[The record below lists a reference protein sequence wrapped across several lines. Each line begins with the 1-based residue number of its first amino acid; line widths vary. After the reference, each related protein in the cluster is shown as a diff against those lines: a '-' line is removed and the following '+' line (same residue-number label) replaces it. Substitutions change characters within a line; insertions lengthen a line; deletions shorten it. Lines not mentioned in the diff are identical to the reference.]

1 MEHHKLFPT
10 HLFVFDDFLDD
21 FEETS
26 PIMKGSI
33 SAPFIK
39 LLQHYQDNQKEDF
52 NLQERSYNDSWQTT
66 PDLHTMTEFKPLRDK
81 VIKVTKEILNILNYD
96 VKDIKIS
103 SMWATILRPGESHPA
118 HTHANNFLT
127 GVFYLHSDESANIM
141 FNDPSS
147 VANVMLPKAKKH
159 SKENLL

>member
-39 LLQHYQDNQKEDF
+39 LLQHYQDTQQEDF

-81 VIKVTKEILNILNYD
+81 VIK
-96 VKDIKIS
+96 
-103 SMWATILRPGESHPA
+103 
-118 HTHANNFLT
+118 
-127 GVFYLHSDESANIM
+127 
-141 FNDPSS
+141 FN
-147 VANVMLPKAKKH
+147 K
-159 SKENLL
+159 